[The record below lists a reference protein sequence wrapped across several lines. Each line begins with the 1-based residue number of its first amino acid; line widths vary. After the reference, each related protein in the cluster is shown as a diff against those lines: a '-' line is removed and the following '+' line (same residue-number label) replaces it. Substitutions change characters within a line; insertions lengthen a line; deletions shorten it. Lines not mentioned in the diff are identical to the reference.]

1 MEGGLRDGGFL
12 NLPPMPLCFGGGFG
26 VNEDVSMGSFP
37 YAYCKR
43 ERTYFC
49 FSIEMTRLANRG
61 ELGG

>member
-26 VNEDVSMGSFP
+26 VNEDVSTDSFP

-43 ERTYFC
+43 ERENVFLFQYRDDPF
-49 FSIEMTRLANRG
+49 G
-61 ELGG
+61 